1 VIGAQITLLRFA
13 NGGAKRSV
21 ATISAR
27 SPEGIRAKARALKQP
42 DVEFSDQYPAI
53 AASLADDVL
62 TATLAARP
70 LEQ

>member
-1 VIGAQITLLRFA
+1 
-13 NGGAKRSV
+13 V
-21 ATISAR
+21 ATITAR

-42 DVEFSDQYPAI
+42 DVEFSDQNPAI